1 MEQEFREVYNRFKM
15 HFYRHIFGEAAADA
29 ELSVMEALAAE
40 VIYALGRPTVS
51 QFAAAVGI
59 SGPNATYRIQS
70 LVRKGYISREYS
82 SEDRRE
88 CRLSVTDKFL
98 KAYAINEEYI
108 SVLSQ
113 RISERFTPEE
123 TALFEKIMVTMSKEL
138 MPEATIK

>member
-15 HFYRHIFGEAAADA
+15 HFYRHIFGEAASDA

-108 SVLSQ
+108 SVLSR